1 MLRGNCSFGFTS
13 PQPEQRLV
21 RASMPYPK
29 PSALRVRLRVG
40 FISSPV
46 GSVVVHFVGPLTR
59 SSSPCRANT
68 GMIDHRGE
76 GGSAGTAPW
85 ASSQRTRSTAWFGSW
100 VSGYARRLGPQGG
113 ALNIE
118 RPRLESGGLGSGGVR
133 SMASPI
139 SAGGA
144 MAWEE
149 PPTYR
154 STDHRQARSRTAVVC
169 EGRERVA
176 LISLSFQL
184 P

>member
-13 PQPEQRLV
+13 RNRSSAWSGPVL
-21 RASMPYPK
+21 PYPK

-100 VSGYARRLGPQGG
+100 VSGYAPGSVHKGELSTSNDLGDWKQEGSEVVGFGLWQAPSQPVGRWHGRSHRRIALPITGRRGPGPPSFAKG
-113 ALNIE
+113 A
-118 RPRLESGGLGSGGVR
+118 SG
-133 SMASPI
+133 
-139 SAGGA
+139 
-144 MAWEE
+144 
-149 PPTYR
+149 
-154 STDHRQARSRTAVVC
+154 SR
-169 EGRERVA
+169 
-176 LISLSFQL
+176 
-184 P
+184 